1 MIRSAERSQLAPRAG
16 RPAARQWFALGVAL
30 TGTFLATFDL
40 FVVNIAVP
48 SLRADLRAGDAAVEL
63 VVSGYAFA
71 YAAGLVTG
79 GRLGDRF
86 GYRRTFALGMVAFTA
101 ASLLC
106 GIAATPGQLVA
117 ARLLQGLAAA
127 AMVPQVLSLITVTF
141 PAEHRGRATAW
152 YGAVSGIAALAGQIL
167 GGMLL
172 ASGLGWRMI
181 FLVNVPFG
189 LVAAALAA
197 RRLPAG
203 SGRMARFDPIGA
215 VTVSL
220 TLAVVLVPLAVGREA
235 GWPWWTW
242 ACLVAAAPIGL
253 LAVRT
258 QLGLARRGGEPI
270 IDPRLFGNR
279 RYLALLVASALFQ
292 LYFGA
297 LMFTLTML
305 LQGKLGNSPVTAAL
319 VFLPQGVLFTISS
332 MLGGRLAARYGVRV
346 LLSGGGM
353 AMAGLVALAGT
364 LAATDGQLPSWW
376 LAPPLALVGL
386 GNGFLLPPLIGAAL
400 AQVRPEQ
407 AGAASGAFTTTQQ
420 FANALGVTVLGT
432 LFFALAGPRLVTADM
447 ATEVLCAV
455 YVVLIAAALVLIG
468 ARGREGAA

>member
-1 MIRSAERSQLAPRAG
+1 MIRSAARSQPAP
-16 RPAARQWFALGVAL
+16 PTARRWFVLGVAL

-48 SLRADLRAGDAAVEL
+48 SLRADLRAGDAAIEL

-86 GYRRTFALGMVAFTA
+86 GYRRTFALGMAAFA
-101 ASLLC
+101 VASLLC

-167 GGMLL
+167 GGLL
-172 ASGLGWRMI
+172 LTSGLGWRMI
-181 FLVNVPFG
+181 FLINVPFG
-189 LVAAALAA
+189 LIAAALAA
-197 RRLPAG
+197 RLLPAG
-203 SGRMARFDPIGA
+203 GGRMARFDPVGA
-215 VTVSL
+215 VAVSL
-220 TLAVVLVPLAVGREA
+220 TLALVLVPLALGREA

-242 ACLVAAAPIGL
+242 VCLVAVVPIGL
-253 LAVRT
+253 LTTRA

-270 IDPRLFGNR
+270 IDPQLFGNR
-279 RYLALLVASALFQ
+279 RYLALLAASALFQ

-305 LQGKLGNSPVTAAL
+305 LQGKLGSSPVTAAL
-319 VFLPQGVLFTISS
+319 VFLPQGVLFTVGS
-332 MLGGRLAARYGVRV
+332 MLGGRLTARYGVRV
-346 LLSGGGM
+346 LLSGGVM
-353 AMAGLVALAGT
+353 AMAGLVALAGA
-364 LAATDGQLPSWW
+364 LAATGGELPSWW

-386 GNGFLLPPLIGAAL
+386 GNGFLLPPMIGAAL
-400 AQVRPEQ
+400 AQVRPDQ
-407 AGAASGAFTTTQQ
+407 AGAASGTFTTTQQ
-420 FANALGVTVLGT
+420 FANSLGVTLLGT
-432 LFFALAGPRLVTADM
+432 LFFALAGPRLVAADTAM
-447 ATEVLCAV
+447 EVVCAV
-455 YVVLIAAALVLIG
+455 YVVLIAAVLALIG
-468 ARGREGAA
+468 VRRGKGEA